1 MDITETFC
9 LVDDFC
15 KDLLANTKNAKT
27 IAGDAKPSYEQPEK
41 LSLSERVTIMVL
53 FHQMGYRN
61 FKTFYT
67 GYVCRY
73 LSQEFQ
79 GLISYARFV
88 ALMPRTLLPLMAL
101 VHGLRGKSRGIT
113 FVDSTILKVCN
124 IKRAGRNKVF
134 RSIAKKSKSTMG
146 WFFGFKLH
154 LIVNDIGELVS
165 LQITPGNTDDRKP
178 LPKMTRGLFGKL
190 FGDKGYISKEL
201 SASLFARGLQLITN
215 VKSNMKN
222 KLMPLSDKL
231 MLRKRSIIETINDQL
246 KNISQIEHTRHR
258 SPTNFLV
265 NLFAGLVAYCLQPK
279 KPSIKLDNMAYLRT

>member
-15 KDLLANTKNAKT
+15 NDLLANAKNART
-27 IAGDAKPSYEQPEK
+27 IPGGAKPSYEQPEK
-41 LSLSERVTIMVL
+41 LSLSERVTIVVL

-67 GYVCRY
+67 GYVCRF

-79 GLISYARFV
+79 NLISYARFV
-88 ALMPRTLLPLMAL
+88 ALMPRTLVPLMAL

-178 LPKMTRGLFGKL
+178 LPKMTKGLFGKL
-190 FGDKGYISKEL
+190 FGNKGYISKEL
-201 SASLFARGLQLITN
+201 SASFLARGLQLTADLIRLGTRAILDRAAN
-215 VKSNMKN
+215 LWAVPDSR
-222 KLMPLSDKL
+222 P
-231 MLRKRSIIETINDQL
+231 TIAGQENDL
-246 KNISQIEHTRHR
+246 LA
-258 SPTNFLV
+258 PDVL
-265 NLFAGLVAYCLQPK
+265 Y
-279 KPSIKLDNMAYLRT
+279 D